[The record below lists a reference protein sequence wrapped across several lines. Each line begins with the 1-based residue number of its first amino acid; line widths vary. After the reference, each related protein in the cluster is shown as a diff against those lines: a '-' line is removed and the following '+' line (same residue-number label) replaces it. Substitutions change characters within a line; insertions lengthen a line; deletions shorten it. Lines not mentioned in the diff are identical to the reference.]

1 MRRTPFHGRTLSCR
15 AAIVLALATT
25 AAQAQQGGPVT
36 HEATESA
43 QAVMEYWT
51 PERMAAAIP
60 LDVPGVVDKGLPRPA
75 APLPGDAR
83 PGFTLGWDP
92 KSGLEPPDP
101 LTRYELDDEQWASFA
116 AHLDGQ
122 ARANAPDAFGSP
134 PANPVDYPGYGKFAR
149 WTWYGN
155 YLTFPTST
163 IGKLFFTK
171 PGVGNFVCSAT
182 VIGRSTLATAGHCV
196 ASIIGGTPTWHTNLQ
211 FCPSYYKG
219 SGSGAPHP
227 NRGCWSAVAYAT
239 TNQWFYHENFD
250 RDYACIVTATTGTV
264 HANKVGNVT
273 GWIGRAWNWG
283 GTDATLAWG
292 YPAGSPFAGYHII
305 TVAANEWYSVNM
317 DNGGET
323 SPNLSSKYIGSD
335 MTGGS
340 SGGPWWLGTSHP
352 NPANNYSDTDGV
364 LYTGWVGGP
373 WLNGVNSHKRCLASC
388 GTPPS
393 SSSGTFWQEMGS
405 PPFTSSTSDL
415 NDSEDVFAACLAN
428 SNNNP

>member
-83 PGFTLGWDP
+83 PGFAPGWDP

-116 AHLDGQ
+116 AYLEGQ
-122 ARANAPDAFGSP
+122 ARANGPAAFGSP

-273 GWIGRAWNWG
+273 GWIGR
-283 GTDATLAWG
+283 G
-292 YPAGSPFAGYHII
+292 Y
-305 TVAANEWYSVNM
+305 
-317 DNGGET
+317 
-323 SPNLSSKYIGSD
+323 NLSLI
-335 MTGGS
+335 
-340 SGGPWWLGTSHP
+340 HI
-352 NPANNYSDTDGV
+352 
-364 LYTGWVGGP
+364 
-373 WLNGVNSHKRCLASC
+373 
-388 GTPPS
+388 
-393 SSSGTFWQEMGS
+393 
-405 PPFTSSTSDL
+405 
-415 NDSEDVFAACLAN
+415 
-428 SNNNP
+428 